1 MSPQIKCWYKFKTKT
16 ARGFFQGW
24 SQYSDSD
31 GSFPIAI
38 IIDELTKQTLEI
50 AAENV
55 AFSKLPPWLT
65 TFEARKVYL
74 CKDINGVLYT
84 ALNEAPASTPFDEVI
99 ASNILVEGY
108 FDHE

>member
-1 MSPQIKCWYKFKTKT
+1 MKCWYKFRTKI
-16 ARGFFQGW
+16 ARGFFQAW
-24 SQYSDSD
+24 SLYTDSD
-31 GSFPIAI
+31 GSCIVAI
-38 IIDELTKQTLEI
+38 IIDELTKQTVEV

-65 TFEARKVYL
+65 TFEVRKVYL
-74 CKDINGVLYT
+74 CKDINGTLYT
-84 ALNEAPASTPFDEVI
+84 ALNEAPADEII